1 MDSNVKTAA
10 EKLLKIADAIEKE
23 AFDCTYFVCQD
34 CNHTA
39 NLTSIDTRRKE
50 AAEDH
55 GIKTVGSLSIDD
67 VIVCPACSGD
77 MTYVANE
84 DSDRFWVEAGAAK
97 IAEVAEEIMQEDDD
111 APPMGDTEEGE
122 AEEGAG
128 PFEPVDEQAKNQKK
142 DEIEE
147 EMKSKGVD
155 EDQIDLS
162 YGDEDD
168 GEEPPKKE
176 ETPTGD
182 DVEPMPEPEPSVDEE
197 ADNEAEMP
205 SKPEPSKVDE
215 TTVTED
221 EQVDEEPRDFQEPQ
235 APGEAEESDALVE
248 ETDEEDVEK
257 PKKKKKDKPDDGD
270 VAFPKE
276 PTPKFEMPPKMKEK
290 EASGDAYWKAVA
302 RYSVG

>member
-1 MDSNVKTAA
+1 MDSKIKTAA

-50 AAEDH
+50 AAH
-55 GIKTVGSLSIDD
+55 ARGIKHVASLTVDD
-67 VIVCPACSGD
+67 VIACPACSGD
-77 MTYVANE
+77 MNYVSNE
-84 DSDRFWVEAGAAK
+84 ESDRFWVEAGADK
-97 IAEVAEEIMQEDDD
+97 IADVAAEMMSVNDYG
-111 APPMGDTEEGE
+111 PPMSDTEEGE

-128 PFEPVDEQAKNQKK
+128 PFDPVDEQAKNQKK

-155 EDQIDLS
+155 QDQVDLS
-162 YGDEDD
+162 FADD
-168 GEEPPKKE
+168 GPGEYDPPKKQ

-182 DVEPMPEPEPSVDEE
+182 DVEPMPEPEPSADEK
-197 ADNEAEMP
+197 ADAEAEMP
-205 SKPEPSKVDE
+205 SKPQPSKVDE
-215 TTVTED
+215 TSVSEE
-221 EQVDEEPRDFQEPQ
+221 EQTDEEPEDFQEPEV
-235 APGEAEESDALVE
+235 PSEGEESDALVE
-248 ETDEEDVEK
+248 ETDVEEK

-276 PTPKFEMPPKMKEK
+276 PKPKFEMPPKMKEK
-290 EASGDAYWKAVA
+290 EASGDAYWKSVA